1 VQYALRATS
10 VEAGHVRG
18 HFAFYSEL
26 KGMVDAGIGRLLIA
40 SLHQG
45 IADVSPTRLEF
56 YENWLSPSGLSD
68 GRMGL
73 APLGAVLS
81 FLNREGPPADR
92 AIPAR
97 AGACAAEWAF
107 AATSGFRKRLLPRMP
122 MTLRTRTAL
131 GLGRALVTETVH
143 PSKVKARIGYGSG
156 VVEIQSPLFEYLR
169 EPSAL
174 PMRRFYASAYSELLR
189 LSGIEG
195 VAEVD
200 EGAPACRLAITVQG
214 PRRPDSALLDVR

>member
-1 VQYALRATS
+1 VPR
-10 VEAGHVRG
+10 
-18 HFAFYSEL
+18 
-26 KGMVDAGIGRLLIA
+26 
-40 SLHQG
+40 
-45 IADVSPTRLEF
+45 
-56 YENWLSPSGLSD
+56 SPS
-68 GRMGL
+68 
-73 APLGAVLS
+73 
-81 FLNREGPPADR
+81 
-92 AIPAR
+92 
-97 AGACAAEWAF
+97 CAYAWA
-107 AATSGFRKRLLPRMP
+107 S
-122 MTLRTRTAL
+122 AL